1 MVPRGGPRCRQLRA
15 AWRAVSSCW
24 APCPGMNHVT
34 GPGRDAEQLFSS
46 LKGECS
52 ELGHA
57 NSPPHFT
64 GSNFPLS
71 GDLWL
76 KLVSV
81 QEPRPPQRPSGSA
94 GAPTGAAAEGL
105 PSCSHPSRHSGL
117 VSVTGNAGRHPPPQ
131 THWAGARV
139 RRRYQEREGFK
150 APFVFPLISRHHSR
164 FLIWVVRMNRGT
176 SSF

>member
-94 GAPTGAAAEGL
+94 GAPTGAAARAAPTPPAILASCPLREMQDGTLHPRPTGPGL
-105 PSCSHPSRHSGL
+105 ASGGDTRRERDLRHLLCFPSFHATILVFSFGL
-117 VSVTGNAGRHPPPQ
+117 
-131 THWAGARV
+131 
-139 RRRYQEREGFK
+139 
-150 APFVFPLISRHHSR
+150 
-164 FLIWVVRMNRGT
+164 
-176 SSF
+176 